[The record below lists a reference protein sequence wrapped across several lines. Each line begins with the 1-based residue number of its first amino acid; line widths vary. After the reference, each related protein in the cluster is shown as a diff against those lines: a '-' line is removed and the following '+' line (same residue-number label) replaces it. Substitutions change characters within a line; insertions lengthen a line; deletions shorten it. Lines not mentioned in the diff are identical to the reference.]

1 MIMKRIKKD
10 NKTRIVIIIT
20 RHVLGSGSVSGSV
33 MVAEVASARRDSV
46 VPASWWLRTA
56 AG

>member
-1 MIMKRIKKD
+1 MIRKVSKEND
-10 NKTRIVIIIT
+10 KTIAVVT
-20 RHVLGSGSVSGSV
+20 ATWHVLGSGSVRGSV

-56 AG
+56 AA

>member
-1 MIMKRIKKD
+1 VIRRVSEEND
-10 NKTRIVIIIT
+10 KTIAVVNVT
-20 RHVLGSGSVSGSV
+20 WHVLGSGSVRGSV

-56 AG
+56 AA